1 MHVCR
6 LRMYS
11 YMKDPIIKE
20 QKCICNILL
29 CEQGQGFLRPF
40 YLSSIK
46 ENLENYQYSF
56 HSSRTYGLWEHK
68 SGRLLK
74 KIRILSKYVDFF
86 YHHMER
92 KEICSDLCLVHETH
106 ESTSCE
112 RIKLITQKRNI
123 WSCYQTIELLVNRYL
138 LHI

>member
-40 YLSSIK
+40 YLTSIK
-46 ENLENYQYSF
+46 ENLE
-56 HSSRTYGLWEHK
+56 
-68 SGRLLK
+68 
-74 KIRILSKYVDFF
+74 KIISILFIQVEPMDY
-86 YHHMER
+86 E
-92 KEICSDLCLVHETH
+92 
-106 ESTSCE
+106 
-112 RIKLITQKRNI
+112 NI
-123 WSCYQTIELLVNRYL
+123 NRVGY
-138 LHI
+138 